1 MSLQKEFLNAIKN
14 RLPEHISFVDE
25 LAELFN
31 VSNDS
36 AYRRL
41 RGDTSMTFEELA
53 IVSQKYNISLDSI
66 LGKNRSNRVSFKYN
80 PIEEGVFAFD
90 QHFESLQSMLGNFG
104 AAEDTQMVY
113 AANEAKFGL
122 LHVPEVAAFK
132 LFFWM
137 KTSYGLKESQN
148 KKFDF
153 DEFNENYG
161 EVVKKV
167 VKNYV
172 QIPTIE
178 IINEDYLNSTFNQ
191 IKFYYESGFFNTKGE
206 ALMICDKLKEL
217 VNHNKREAELGYKY
231 IMGQPEAGVEGN
243 LNLYHNEVIN
253 TDNVV
258 AAKMGDEYYC
268 YLVINTVNF
277 MLTSNRKFSKDTYDY
292 LINLRNK
299 STLIS
304 VTAERERNMF
314 YNKVNENIDQ
324 LKISL

>member
-1 MSLQKEFLNAIKN
+1 MSLQKELFDKIKS
-14 RLPEHISFVDE
+14 RLPKNISFVDE

-41 RGDTSMTFEELA
+41 RGETSMTFEEIA
-53 IVSQKYNISLDSI
+53 ILCQKYSISIDSI
-66 LGKNRSNRVSFKYN
+66 LGQEKTNRVLFRYN
-80 PIEEGVFAFD
+80 PLRDDEFGFEKYY
-90 QHFESLQSMLGNFG
+90 ESLNAMLANFSQSD
-104 AAEDTQMVY
+104 DTQMIY

-122 LHVPEVAAFK
+122 LQMPEIAAFK
-132 LFFWM
+132 MFFWK
-137 KTSYGLKESQN
+137 KTSYDFESEKN

-153 DEFNENYG
+153 DQFDQDYG
-161 EVVKKV
+161 DVVRQI

-178 IINEDYLNSTFNQ
+178 IINEDYINSTINQ
-191 IKFYYESGFFNTKGE
+191 IKFYHDSGFFNSRGE
-206 ALMICDKLKEL
+206 ALMVCDKLQEL
-217 VNHNKREAELGYKY
+217 LDHNKREAELGFKF
-231 IMGQPEAGVEGN
+231 IKGQPEVGTEGN
-243 LNLYHNEVIN
+243 LMLYHNDVIH

-258 AAKMGDEYYC
+258 AARSNDDYYC
-268 YLVINTVNF
+268 YLVINTINF
-277 MLTSNRKFSKDTYDY
+277 MLTGNRNFSKHTFDY

-314 YNKVNENIDQ
+314 YNNLNKKIDT
-324 LKISL
+324 LKFYI

>member
-1 MSLQKEFLNAIKN
+1 MSLQKEFLNNIKK
-14 RLPEHISFVDE
+14 RLPYHVSFVDE

-41 RGDTSMTFEELA
+41 RGETSMTFEELA
-53 IVSQKYNISLDSI
+53 ILSQKYNVSIDSM
-66 LGKNRSNRVSFKYN
+66 LGKDRSNRVSFKYN
-80 PIEEGVFAFD
+80 PIEDKVFTFD
-90 QHFESLQSMLGNFG
+90 EYFESLQAMLGDFASIEN
-104 AAEDTQMVY
+104 TQMIY

-132 LFFWM
+132 LFFWK
-137 KTSYGLKESQN
+137 KTSYGLEESQN

-153 DEFNENYG
+153 EDFNEKYG
-161 EVVKKV
+161 EVIKKV

-191 IKFYYESGFFNTKGE
+191 IKFYYESGFFNSKGE
-206 ALMICDKLKEL
+206 ALLICDKLKEL
-217 VNHNKREAELGYKY
+217 VNHNKREAELGFKY
-231 IMGQPEAGVEGN
+231 IKGQPEVGKEGN
-243 LNLYHNEVIN
+243 LMLYHNEVIN

-258 AAKMGDEYYC
+258 AAKMDDDYYC
-268 YLVINTVNF
+268 YLIINTVNF
-277 MLTSNRKFSKDTYDY
+277 MLTSNHKFSKSTYEY

-304 VTAERERNMF
+304 VSAERERNRF
-314 YNKVNENIDQ
+314 YNKMIEKIDL
-324 LKISL
+324 LKASL